1 MTTYVDTSIL
11 ATHYTLRTLDA
22 LHLAVAES
30 AGASTLTADKRLATE
45 AQALGLPVKLFTIT
59 PRR

>member
-1 MTTYVDTSIL
+1 ML
-11 ATHYTLRTLDA
+11 RTLRTLDA

-30 AGASTLTADKRLATE
+30 AEASTLTADKQLATE
-45 AQALGLPVKLFTIT
+45 APILGLPVTLFTIT